1 MNLRPTSYLFGKIL
15 CFGFR
20 RSQAFIDEPID
31 AFVDSLSGEVAV
43 LGKGQGS
50 LEPFFLCDGIAV
62 CNEFLDEAKE
72 LKKINENVVKK
83 MKTLDKRVNA
93 KQICKTLF

>member
-1 MNLRPTSYLFGKIL
+1 MNLRQTSYLFGKIL

-50 LEPFFLCDGIAV
+50 LESFFLCDGIAV
-62 CNEFLDEAKE
+62 CNEFLDEAEE

-83 MKTLDKRVNA
+83 
-93 KQICKTLF
+93 

>member
-1 MNLRPTSYLFGKIL
+1 MNLRQTSYLFGKIL

-50 LEPFFLCDGIAV
+50 LESFFLCDGIAV
-62 CNEFLDEAKE
+62 CNEFLDEAEK

-83 MKTLDKRVNA
+83 MKTVDKRVNA